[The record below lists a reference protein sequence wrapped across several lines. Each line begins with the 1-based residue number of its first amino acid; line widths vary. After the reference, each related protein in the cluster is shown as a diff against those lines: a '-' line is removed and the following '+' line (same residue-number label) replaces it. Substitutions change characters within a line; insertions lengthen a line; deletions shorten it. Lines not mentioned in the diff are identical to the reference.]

1 LEENEMSGKA
11 GMRVFS
17 ALLVVLL
24 VGAFMP
30 VVSAEPNYESIV
42 CGVSEVRY
50 RTIVDDT
57 EITVNSNLDATNASI
72 LFKSNNI
79 SREYIVAVEQ
89 PKHGRYIAKIYSAHG
104 EFIGAKEYSRNPLI
118 SENGDLPLILGDI
131 PVVEAHITIT
141 PDSYNY
147 IRNQYGTVN
156 LHVQNFAP
164 DGFTNYFLKI
174 PDGVEYTEV
183 YHGKQP
189 TTVQRLAAGESTILP
204 KYGIVNGPCTILSWM
219 DVHLFSYDEEMKI
232 KVKFSNLGRY
242 TFYAYDHEQE
252 VLLGIPSWDDDQFT
266 VTVS

>member
-1 LEENEMSGKA
+1 MSGKA
-11 GMRVFS
+11 GMRIFS
-17 ALLVVLL
+17 ALLIILL

-131 PVVEAHITIT
+131 PVVEAHITIA

-147 IRNQYGTVN
+147 ARNQYGTVN

-189 TTVQRLAAGESTILP
+189 TTVQRLAAGESTMLP
-204 KYGIVNGPCTILSWM
+204 EYGIVNGPCTVLSWM
-219 DVHLFSYDEEMKI
+219 DLHLFSYDEEMEV
-232 KVKFSNLGRY
+232 KVQFCNLGRY